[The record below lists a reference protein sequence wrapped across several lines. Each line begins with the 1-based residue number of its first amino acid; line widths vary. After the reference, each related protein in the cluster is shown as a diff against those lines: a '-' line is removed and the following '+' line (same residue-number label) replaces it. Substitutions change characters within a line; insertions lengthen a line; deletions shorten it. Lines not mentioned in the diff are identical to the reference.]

1 MERVKCR
8 IVRGLTLILLVLGL
22 ADAVQAQRD
31 FSAVEIETVDLGE
44 GLAMLIGAGGNI
56 GVSTGPDGVLLIDD
70 QYAPLTDKIRS
81 AVAALSPSPIRF
93 LVNTHWHGDHTGG
106 NENLGRAGVLI
117 LAHLVVRG
125 CRRIS
130 TWPP

>member
-56 GVSTGPDGVLLIDD
+56 GVSAGSDGVLLIDD

-106 NENLGRAGVLI
+106 N
-117 LAHLVVRG
+117 
-125 CRRIS
+125 
-130 TWPP
+130 